1 MSLPTKLGPSEK
13 RIWKPEDKLK
23 VLKEVEEGVKIV
35 EVCRKYQ
42 IDPRM
47 YYNWKERYQR
57 EGIEGLKDKRKANS
71 NNNTGISYKEYLKPQ
86 RENEKLKR
94 ILADKEL
101 AIETLK
107 KMLKKLKT
115 HQKKG
120 FTYDREI

>member
-1 MSLPTKLGPSEK
+1 MSLK

-23 VLKEVEEGVKIV
+23 VLQEVEQGSKIV

-47 YYNWKERYQR
+47 YYNWKERYQK
-57 EGIEGLKDKRKANS
+57 EGIEGLKDKRRAPL
-71 NNNTGISYKEYLKPQ
+71 NNPEVSKGEYLKLQ
-86 RENEKLKR
+86 KENEKLKR

-107 KMLKKLKT
+107 EMLKKIQNT
-115 HQKKG
+115 Q
-120 FTYDREI
+120 RERIYL

>member
-1 MSLPTKLGPSEK
+1 MSLK

-23 VLKEVEEGVKIV
+23 VLKEVEEGAKIV

-57 EGIEGLKDKRKANS
+57 EGIEGLKDKRRVNS
-71 NNNTGISYKEYLKPQ
+71 NNNTGVSAKEYLKLQ

-107 KMLKKLKT
+107 EMLKKIQNTPKERIYL
-115 HQKKG
+115 
-120 FTYDREI
+120 

>member
-1 MSLPTKLGPSEK
+1 MSLK

-23 VLKEVEEGVKIV
+23 VLQEAEEGAKIV

-57 EGIEGLKDKRKANS
+57 EGIEGLKDKRRVNS
-71 NNNTGISYKEYLKPQ
+71 NNNTGVSAKEYLKLQ
-86 RENEKLKR
+86 RENEKLIGQSPILWKR

-107 KMLKKLKT
+107 EMLKKIQNTPKERIYL
-115 HQKKG
+115 
-120 FTYDREI
+120 

>member
-1 MSLPTKLGPSEK
+1 MSLK
-13 RIWKPEDKLK
+13 RTWKPEEKLE
-23 VLKEVEEGVKIV
+23 VLQEVEQGAKIV

-47 YYNWKERYQR
+47 YYNWKERYEK
-57 EGIEGLKDKRKANS
+57 EGIEGLKDKRRIYAHNK
-71 NNNTGISYKEYLKPQ
+71 GISTKEYLKLQ

-107 KMLKKLKT
+107 EMLKKIQNTSKERSYL
-115 HQKKG
+115 
-120 FTYDREI
+120 

>member
-1 MSLPTKLGPSEK
+1 MSLK

-23 VLKEVEEGVKIV
+23 ILKEVEEGAKIV

-57 EGIEGLKDKRKANS
+57 EGIEGLKDKRKIRSHNLEVS
-71 NNNTGISYKEYLKPQ
+71 NREYLKLQ
-86 RENEKLKR
+86 RENEKLKK

-107 KMLKKLKT
+107 EMLKKIQNTPKERNYL
-115 HQKKG
+115 
-120 FTYDREI
+120 

>member
-1 MSLPTKLGPSEK
+1 MSLK

-23 VLKEVEEGVKIV
+23 VLKEAEEAKIV

-47 YYNWKERYQR
+47 YYPPEADPPLVDNWKERYQR
-57 EGIEGLKDKRKANS
+57 EGIEGLKDKRRVNS
-71 NNNTGISYKEYLKPQ
+71 NNNTGVSAKEYLKLQ

-101 AIETLK
+101 AIQTLK
-107 KMLKKLKT
+107 EMLKKIQNTPKERIYL
-115 HQKKG
+115 
-120 FTYDREI
+120 